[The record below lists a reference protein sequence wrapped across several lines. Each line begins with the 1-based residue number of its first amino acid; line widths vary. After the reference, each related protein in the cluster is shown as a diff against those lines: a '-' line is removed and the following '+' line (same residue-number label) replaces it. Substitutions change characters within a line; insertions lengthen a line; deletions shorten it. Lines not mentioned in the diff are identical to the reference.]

1 MSSGRGPPPRYT
13 DRSDY
18 DYGKTKRKSF
28 HPSSGSRRDYKGPS
42 SSSTGLSSLRDSV
55 SSSSNVTNHRSRYP
69 GQSYSGPPSSRGAY
83 GLYGPSRG
91 YSSYYPS
98 YGSYNSFSSRRE
110 RDSSGGQVYGPR
122 KPPSSAS
129 ANGRYDSYLTD
140 HGEKKWTGG
149 YSSGRPRTRIRGS
162 YLNTGSRLDS
172 RGDYYR
178 SGYSGSSY
186 PGSAPGS
193 SYNYRHVDRYSS
205 LDRAENGYKSPS
217 DSDSRP
223 NTPSNS
229 ADRREASPEYD
240 EDVRAD
246 VKAELEPSRTYSD
259 NETPVSTDDEAD
271 DYEPPEPS
279 LENEAINKDDS
290 GMSEIHR
297 EAFET
302 IRSGKISATPELE
315 SYEPEEP
322 KTEKE
327 TEQEEELKPKPQELK
342 PQELKPQE
350 LKPLHEPVTVPV
362 SEPVSVSDPVLE
374 QVVPFGPLDRIQ
386 TEYEALAKEFQRSGT
401 AKKTV
406 VDFRQLDFF
415 DFNFQHFK
423 LHRDEL
429 VRRLQSKT
437 KETEAKKIL
446 LWKLYETQFKE
457 FNAKRKYMDEQLQI
471 LHPEDDD
478 FRRELESI
486 DIRAKNDQQDVGAQ
500 GHAALS
506 RRGRRHGD
514 LVTTEAEFQEVLQS
528 LEKQQ
533 NQDPLFKARKGAAK
547 IPDMVLDPE
556 ERTLVKYMDS
566 NNMVK
571 SKTEWASRVKT
582 DFINNFNSSE
592 HIAFCE
598 AFCLYPKRFG
608 AISRHMGGLRTPEE
622 CVVHYYMTKK
632 AVNYKLLVAQFK
644 KKSIKKAA
652 RRGKPKSRN
661 TSQSSTPVGTP
672 TVERDVE
679 EYAQTITLPS
689 ETFGEEMY
697 TETGRRKRAAAP
709 TFEGTKKKETTVIQI
724 KKRKKK
730 KDEGQRPES
739 MDMDEAVQPEETPIE
754 QPQPAPTNIE
764 TESHEPDNSN
774 ETDKKKNISSYWS
787 ITEANE
793 FPRLL
798 SMYGT
803 NWIAIADSLS
813 TKTATMVRNYFIRN
827 AERNDWNVIV
837 AGAETK
843 EMKDLGAS
851 PEIASVKFQKQQQ
864 IARESQAVD
873 QSHPLQSRPVPS
885 SVNSSVPLNGIILPP
900 VHERPTISSL
910 LSNDPEREPPLA
922 PKLENKETKL
932 QRPSIMSLLN
942 ADSTS
947 LKEEQPHERNDLR
960 DLLNSA
966 GPLE

>member
-13 DRSDY
+13 DRGDY
-18 DYGKTKRKSF
+18 DYGKAKRKSF
-28 HPSSGSRRDYKGPS
+28 HPPSGSRRDYKGPS
-42 SSSTGLSSLRDSV
+42 SASTGLSSLRDSV
-55 SSSSNVTNHRSRYP
+55 SSSSNVTNHRSRYQ
-69 GQSYSGPPSSRGAY
+69 GQGYNGPPSNRGAY

-98 YGSYNSFSSRRE
+98 YGSYNAFSSRRE

-122 KPPSSAS
+122 KPPNTAS
-129 ANGRYDSYLTD
+129 ANDRYDSYLTD
-140 HGEKKWTGG
+140 HGEKKWSGG
-149 YSSGRPRTRIRGS
+149 YNSGRPRTRIRGS
-162 YLNTGSRLDS
+162 YLNTGSRMDS

-186 PGSAPGS
+186 SGSAPGS
-193 SYNYRHVDRYSS
+193 SYNYRHIDRYCS
-205 LDRAENGYKSPS
+205 LDKTENGSKSPS

-229 ADRREASPEYD
+229 VERRETSPEYND
-240 EDVRAD
+240 DVRAD

-279 LENEAINKDDS
+279 VENEAMKIDKEDDS
-290 GMSEIHR
+290 AMSEMHR
-297 EAFET
+297 EAFEA
-302 IRSGKISATPELE
+302 IRSRKISATPDLE

-322 KTEKE
+322 KV
-327 TEQEEELKPKPQELK
+327 TEQEQEPELHVP
-342 PQELKPQE
+342 
-350 LKPLHEPVTVPV
+350 HEPRESQKLQHEPV
-362 SEPVSVSDPVLE
+362 SEPVSVSSAPVSEPQLDTKVQQNSE
-374 QVVPFGPLDRIQ
+374 TSSQLKFGPLNRIQ
-386 TEYEALAKEFQRSGT
+386 TEYEALSKEFEKSGT
-401 AKKTV
+401 AKKSV

-415 DFNFQHFK
+415 DLNFHYFK

-429 VRRLQSKT
+429 VHRLQSKI
-437 KETEAKKIL
+437 KETEEKKIL
-446 LWKLYETQFKE
+446 LWKLYEVKFKE
-457 FNAKRKYMDEQLQI
+457 FNAKRKFMDEQLQI

-486 DIRAKNDQQDVGAQ
+486 DTRTKNDQQELGAP

-533 NQDPLFKARKGAAK
+533 NQDPLFKARKGAAT

-582 DFINNFNSSE
+582 DFNNNFNSSE

-672 TVERDVE
+672 TVERDIE
-679 EYAQTITLPS
+679 EYAQTITLPN

-730 KDEGQRPES
+730 KDEGQQPET
-739 MDMDEAVQPEETPIE
+739 MDMENAVQSGESAIE
-754 QPQPAPTNIE
+754 PSQPAPTNIE
-764 TESHEPDNSN
+764 TESHEHDNSN

-803 NWIAIADSLS
+803 NWIAIADTLS

-827 AERNDWNVIV
+827 AERNNWNVIV
-837 AGAETK
+837 AGADTK
-843 EMKDLGAS
+843 DTKSELGAS
-851 PEIASVKFQKQQQ
+851 F
-864 IARESQAVD
+864 SQ
-873 QSHPLQSRPVPS
+873 
-885 SVNSSVPLNGIILPP
+885 N
-900 VHERPTISSL
+900 
-910 LSNDPEREPPLA
+910 
-922 PKLENKETKL
+922 
-932 QRPSIMSLLN
+932 
-942 ADSTS
+942 
-947 LKEEQPHERNDLR
+947 
-960 DLLNSA
+960 
-966 GPLE
+966 